1 MLPETSSCRG
11 GKKTKQTSATAFKH
25 AQTFRAVWRL
35 FAFEEEEEEEVYDP
49 VLEAANLS
57 NMWPGREARN

>member
-11 GKKTKQTSATAFKH
+11 GKKQTSATAFKH
-25 AQTFRAVWRL
+25 AQTFRAVWTL
-35 FAFEEEEEEEVYDP
+35 FAFEEEEEEVYDP